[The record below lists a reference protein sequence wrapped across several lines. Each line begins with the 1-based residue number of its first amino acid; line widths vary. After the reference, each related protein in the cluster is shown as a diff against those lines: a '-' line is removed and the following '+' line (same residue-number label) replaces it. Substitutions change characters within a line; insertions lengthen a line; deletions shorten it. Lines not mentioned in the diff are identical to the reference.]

1 MTPRRIKLGLIIG
14 LSLLLFFG
22 FFIINVVN
30 YEVAKNSI
38 RRGILNATLPLVSDN
53 LYSEIQADL
62 ISPVEV
68 SAMMAN
74 DTFLKDWILS
84 GEKDIDLITK
94 YLLAINKRY
103 GYVSTFFVSE
113 RTGRYYHYKGLQKT
127 ISPEDEHD
135 VWYYRFK
142 KINVDYELD
151 VDTDEAAKGRLTV
164 FINHRLTDSE
174 GNFLGITGVG
184 IAMDQIGAL
193 LKKYQD
199 RYQTN
204 VFMVNKDLLIMIHP
218 DRALIEKN
226 TVFDMLGFE
235 HEKEEFFKKAKPYA
249 TTEYDHEGRHFIISA
264 RYIPEFKWYLIVEQV
279 EDTVLAD
286 IRMNFIRNVTIGIVV
301 TIMIIFVNIL
311 LVNFFQ
317 GKLENMTGELIE
329 KNRDLEKA
337 LKEVKR
343 LSGLLPICAH
353 CKKIRDDKGYWK
365 QIEIYIQEH
374 SEADFSHG
382 ICPDCAKK
390 LYPGMKLSK

>member
-151 VDTDEAAKGRLTV
+151 VDTDEAAKGRLD
-164 FINHRLTDSE
+164 RLHQSQ
-174 GNFLGITGVG
+174 
-184 IAMDQIGAL
+184 A
-193 LKKYQD
+193 D
-199 RYQTN
+199 R
-204 VFMVNKDLLIMIHP
+204 F
-218 DRALIEKN
+218 
-226 TVFDMLGFE
+226 GG
-235 HEKEEFFKKAKPYA
+235 EFP
-249 TTEYDHEGRHFIISA
+249 GRHRSRDRHGPNRRLAEKIS
-264 RYIPEFKWYLIVEQV
+264 RPLPDQCFHGQQR
-279 EDTVLAD
+279 LAHYD
-286 IRMNFIRNVTIGIVV
+286 PSG
-301 TIMIIFVNIL
+301 
-311 LVNFFQ
+311 Q
-317 GKLENMTGELIE
+317 G
-329 KNRDLEKA
+329 A
-337 LKEVKR
+337 
-343 LSGLLPICAH
+343 
-353 CKKIRDDKGYWK
+353 Y
-365 QIEIYIQEH
+365 
-374 SEADFSHG
+374 
-382 ICPDCAKK
+382 
-390 LYPGMKLSK
+390 